1 MLTLEECLNILENI
15 KGLIVVDSQ
24 GRIVFFNKSLAEM
37 SGLDPEKII
46 GKPIKEIVPTNRL
59 DQIVLT
65 REPELAEF
73 YFLKSE
79 TFVSSRYPIYQGNKF
94 FGAIEYDLFDTYK
107 ELKDFLKKTES
118 LPTKL
123 SLFKQQKKRKN
134 SNKYSIDNIVGESPQ
149 IQKLRKEIT
158 AAAKTNSTVL
168 IVGESGSGK
177 ELVAHSIHAL
187 SERIDHPF
195 ISINCSAIPIEL
207 FESELFGFEEGTF
220 TNARKGGQMGKFQ
233 LANHGTLFMDE
244 INQMPLMLQPKIL
257 RAVQEKEVDKI
268 GGKYSIP
275 VDVRVICASN
285 QNLKELVERGKFRE
299 DLYYRLNVIQIRVPS
314 LRERIEDIPILVSSA
329 IDNLNH
335 FLNRDVTGV
344 SEKVINL
351 LSEYHWPG
359 NVREL
364 QNTLER
370 AMNGIDKDTKQLDIE
385 HFEFFIEETLSGK
398 RSIPLSLEEK
408 SPLDAVRDYAERESI
423 LQVLRQCNGN
433 KTHTAKLLKISRP
446 LLYQKMK
453 RLGIEYGES

>member
-1 MLTLEECLNILENI
+1 MLTLDDCLNILESI
-15 KGLIVVDSQ
+15 KGLIVVDSK
-24 GRIVFFNKSLAEM
+24 GNIVFFNKHLAEM
-37 SGLDPEKII
+37 SGLNPSKII

-59 DQIVLT
+59 DQTVVT

-73 YFLKSE
+73 YFLKSS

-94 FGAIEYDLFDTYK
+94 FGAIEYDLFDNYK

-118 LPTKL
+118 LPVKL

-134 SNKYSIDNIVGESPQ
+134 SNKYSIDNIVGESPK
-149 IQKLRKEIT
+149 IQKLRKEIA

-168 IVGESGSGK
+168 ITGESGSGK

-187 SERIDHPF
+187 SERIDQPF
-195 ISINCSAIPIEL
+195 ISLNCSAVPIEL

-233 LANHGTLFMDE
+233 LANYGTLFMDE
-244 INQMPLMLQPKIL
+244 INQMPLPLQPKIL
-257 RAVQEKEVDKI
+257 RALQEKEIDKI
-268 GGKYSIP
+268 GGKYTIP

-299 DLYYRLNVIQIRVPS
+299 DLYYRLNVIHIRVPS
-314 LRERIEDIPILVSSA
+314 LRERIEDVPILVSSS
-329 IDNLNH
+329 IDGLNH
-335 FLNRDVTGV
+335 FLNRNVEGV
-344 SEKVINL
+344 SQEVIDL
-351 LSEYHWPG
+351 FSRYQWPG

-370 AMNGIDKDTKQLDIE
+370 AMNGIEKETKQLNIE
-385 HFEFFIEETLSGK
+385 HFEFFIEETLSLK
-398 RSIPLSLEEK
+398 RSTSLPLDKK
-408 SPLDAVRDYAERESI
+408 SPLDAVRDHAEREAI
-423 LQVLRQCNGN
+423 LEVLSQCDGN
-433 KTHTAKLLKISRP
+433 KTKAAKLLKISRP

-453 RLGIEYGES
+453 RLGIEL

>member
-1 MLTLEECLNILENI
+1 MLTLENCLNILENI
-15 KGLIVVDSQ
+15 KGLIVVDRE
-24 GRIVFFNKSLAEM
+24 GRILFFNKRLAEI

-59 DQIVLT
+59 DQIVVT
-65 REPELAEF
+65 KETEPAEF
-73 YFLKSE
+73 YFLKSS
-79 TFVSSRYPIYQGNKF
+79 TFVSSRYPIYQGNQF
-94 FGAIEYDLFDTYK
+94 FGAIEYDLFDNYK

-123 SLFKQQKKRKN
+123 SLFKQQKKRN
-134 SNKYSIDNIVGESPQ
+134 RSNKYSIDNIVGKSPT
-149 IQKLRKEIT
+149 IEKLRKEIA

-168 IVGESGSGK
+168 ITGESGSGK

-187 SERIDHPF
+187 SERIDEAF
-195 ISINCSAIPIEL
+195 VSMNCSAVPIEL

-244 INQMPLMLQPKIL
+244 INQMPLSLQPKIL
-257 RAVQEKEVDKI
+257 RVLQEKEVDKI

-275 VDVRVICASN
+275 VDTRVICASN

-329 IDNLNH
+329 IEGLNH
-335 FLNRDVTGV
+335 FLNRSVEAV
-344 SEKVINL
+344 SEDVINL
-351 LSEYHWPG
+351 LCEYHWPG

-370 AMNGIDKDTKQLDIE
+370 AMNGIDNETKQLTIE
-385 HFEFFIEETLSGK
+385 DFEFFIEETLSQK
-398 RSIPLSLEEK
+398 KKSALSLDEK
-408 SPLDAVRDYAERESI
+408 SPLDAVRDQAEREAI
-423 LQVLRQCNGN
+423 LEVLRHCDGN
-433 KTHTAKLLKISRP
+433 KSQAAKLLKISRP

-453 RLGIEYGES
+453 RLGIGQREQ

>member
-1 MLTLEECLNILENI
+1 MLTLDNCLNILENI

-24 GRIVFFNKSLAEM
+24 GRIIFFNKRLAEM
-37 SGLDPEKII
+37 SGLNPEKII

-59 DQIVLT
+59 DEIVVT
-65 REPELAEF
+65 RETEPAEF
-73 YFLKSE
+73 YFLKSS
-79 TFVSSRYPIYQGNKF
+79 TFVSSRYPIYQGDQF
-94 FGAIEYDLFDTYK
+94 FGAIEYDLFDNYK
-107 ELKDFLKKTES
+107 ELKDFLKKTDS

-123 SLFKQQKKRKN
+123 SLFKQQKKKNN
-134 SNKYSIDNIVGESPQ
+134 SNKYSIDNIVGKSPK
-149 IQKLRKEIT
+149 IEKMRKEIV

-168 IVGESGSGK
+168 ITGESGSGK
-177 ELVAHSIHAL
+177 ELVAHSIHSL
-187 SERIDHPF
+187 SERNDQALV
-195 ISINCSAIPIEL
+195 SMNCSAIPFEL

-244 INQMPLMLQPKIL
+244 INQMPLSLQPKIL
-257 RAVQEKEVDKI
+257 RVLQEKEVDKI

-275 VDVRVICASN
+275 VDARVICASN

-299 DLYYRLNVIQIRVPS
+299 DLYYRLNVIQVRVPS

-329 IDNLNH
+329 IEGLNH
-335 FLNRDVTGV
+335 FLNRSVEGV
-344 SEKVINL
+344 SDEVINL

-370 AMNGIDKDTKQLDIE
+370 AMNGIDNETRKLTIE
-385 HFEFFIEETLSGK
+385 HFEFFIEETLSLK
-398 RSIPLSLEEK
+398 KEISLSLDEK
-408 SPLDAVRDYAERESI
+408 SPLDAVRDHAEREAI
-423 LQVLRQCNGN
+423 LEVLRQCDGN
-433 KTHTAKLLKISRP
+433 KSQAAKLLKISRP

-453 RLGIEYGES
+453 RLNIG